1 MYIYNILSC
10 VCVCVCVCVCII
22 CTHMC
27 MYVCMYIIYI
37 YIYIYIYIELA
48 KSVQL
53 PGDERDEFGTY
64 HYYENYGQSGVR
76 IANVDEEY
84 NQQYARVQAARQTA
98 FAEEAQRRGCSVAE
112 VAAEADT
119 LARERRAR
127 ARKEMGLEA
136 EEAHIHILKSTLM
149 LHFFYISEAGAMTFE
164 KKKSSRIRCWAI
176 PCTRHLWRSIHPCKP
191 CPRAAR
197 RWVVVGRRMTCLRL
211 RTLT

>member
-1 MYIYNILSC
+1 M
-10 VCVCVCVCVCII
+10 
-22 CTHMC
+22 
-27 MYVCMYIIYI
+27 
-37 YIYIYIYIELA
+37 
-48 KSVQL
+48 QL
-53 PGDERDEFGTY
+53 PGDEKDEFGTY

-127 ARKEMGLEA
+127 ARKQMGLEA

-149 LHFFYISEAGAMTFE
+149 LPFFLYQRGWGNDF
-164 KKKSSRIRCWAI
+164 
-176 PCTRHLWRSIHPCKP
+176 
-191 CPRAAR
+191 
-197 RWVVVGRRMTCLRL
+197 
-211 RTLT
+211 